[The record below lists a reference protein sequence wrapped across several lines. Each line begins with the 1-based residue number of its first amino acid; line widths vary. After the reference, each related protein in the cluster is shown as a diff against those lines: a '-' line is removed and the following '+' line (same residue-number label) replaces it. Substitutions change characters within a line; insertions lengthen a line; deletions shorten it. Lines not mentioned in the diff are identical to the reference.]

1 VTTAVIT
8 GALLV
13 GDSMRG
19 SLRDLALGS
28 LGRIDSVLIA
38 EHPFRE
44 RGLLAD
50 DAKVEA
56 APLLLTQGSALHRA
70 GDGEV
75 RRAAQ
80 LQVLGVNDQFWKF
93 AEPPMTPPIE
103 RGNQI
108 ALTTDVAAELG
119 VKVGDAVLMRI
130 PTVESIPADSTL
142 GEKEETAATRRL
154 TVAAILDADVNASLA
169 RFALRPN
176 QTAPR
181 NAFVPLATMQS
192 LLDLPDQANALA
204 ISGDAVS
211 SDELRPTLA
220 DFGITVK
227 EVSLGDGTPKYLQ
240 IAADRLVLPPDFVAL
255 ADKLYGKQGLQPVV
269 TYLAN
274 RISAGDRRVPY
285 STVAGVD
292 STAALGP
299 VVDDASQPI
308 ELADDEVAINDWLAS
323 ELNVKVGD
331 EVTLLWYDPE
341 TTHGELREHAPLILK
356 VRAVLPLKDAEGRPT
371 GAADPDFAPE
381 LPGVTDQASI
391 DDWELPFDLVETV
404 RDEDEKYW
412 DDYRTT
418 PKAFVSHALAAK
430 LWSTRWGTDSVL
442 RLRLSGNL
450 TAESVAKE
458 LEERLDPAELGMS
471 ILAVRQNAFAA
482 ASGTTP
488 FDGLF
493 LGFSFFLMASAV
505 MLTALLFRLGIEQ
518 RAREVGLLAA
528 LGTPLKKLRR
538 LLLAE
543 ASIVAAV
550 GALLGILLGVGYAR
564 LMVHGL
570 NTWWVAAT
578 AEPFLW
584 LHVTP
589 RSLVVGFA
597 VGVLVALATIVW
609 SLRRFSKLPARQLL
623 AGDAEPALAAK
634 SAGAWSSQWLPAVAI
649 LAAIG
654 LGFAGTRLEG
664 EAQGGAFFGSGTLV
678 LIGVFAAVRG
688 VLRRPVVGRPSS
700 MNLAGLAARN
710 ARRNPSR
717 TMLALGLAATAS
729 FLIVAMSAF
738 RLAPTDRGVGGFD
751 LLATADLPV
760 LFDLGSASGRQ
771 ELGFSAENSAKLKE
785 ATVVSFRVRNGQDA
799 SCLNLYKPT
808 QPRILGAP
816 ANLKSASDFAWA
828 GSLNPPPSKG
838 GARGGIPD
846 ASITHDSA
854 ALTTT
859 EKPLTQPLPSG
870 ERGQWSLLNSD
881 LGNDASGQ
889 PIVPMALDR
898 NTAFYA
904 LQLYAVGEQL
914 VVRDGADRPVTL
926 QIVGLLANSVLQGD
940 VLISEANFLR
950 LYPETAGK
958 RFFLLRRG
966 KSSPPT
972 EELAALLETQLED
985 YGFDAVD
992 ARQRLAELL
1001 AVQNTYL
1008 STFQSLGALG
1018 LLLGVVGLSVVQLR
1032 SIIERRGELALLQAT
1047 GFRRRR
1053 LAWMVLAE
1061 NLVLLVG
1068 GLAIGSLAA
1077 LAAVLPHA
1085 LAEQAGTP
1093 WATLAILL
1101 AIVAAVGS
1109 LAGWLASRAVLR
1121 APLLPALRGD

>member
-1 VTTAVIT
+1 VNSWTYIAASLRQFRRIHLAVAAGVAVTTAVIT

-38 EHPFRE
+38 EHPFRQT
-44 RGLLAD
+44 GLLAKKE
-50 DAKVEA
+50 DAEA
-56 APLLLTQGSALHRA
+56 APLLLTQGSALFR
-70 GDGEV
+70 DKSGEV

-80 LQVLGVNDQFWKF
+80 LQVLGVTDEFWKL
-93 AEPPMTPPIE
+93 AEAPIKPPVE
-103 RGNQI
+103 RGNQV
-108 ALTTDVAAELG
+108 ALTAEVAAELG
-119 VKVGDAVLMRI
+119 VAVGDAVLLRI
-130 PTVESIPADSTL
+130 PLVESIPADSTL

-154 TVAAILDADVNASLA
+154 TVAAILDADDQATLA
-169 RFALRPN
+169 RFSLRPS
-176 QTAPR
+176 QVAPR
-181 NAFVPLATMQS
+181 NAFVPLATMQN
-192 LLDLPDQANALA
+192 LLDLPDQVNALA
-204 ISGDAVS
+204 IAGSGVS
-211 SDELRPTLA
+211 FDDLRPTLS
-220 DFGITVK
+220 DFGVSVK
-227 EVSLGDGTPKYLQ
+227 EISLGGGSPRYVQ
-240 IAADRLVLPPDFVAL
+240 IAADRLVLSPAL
-255 ADKLYGKQGLQPVV
+255 VEAANKLYGKRGLQPVV

-274 RISAGDRRVPY
+274 RMSAGEHRIPY

-299 VVDDASQPI
+299 VVNDQGKPI
-308 ELADDEVAINDWLAS
+308 ELSDDEIAINDWAAK
-323 ELNVKVGD
+323 ELEVAVGD
-331 EVTLLWYDPE
+331 DVTLLWYDPE
-341 TTHGELREHAPLILK
+341 TTHGELREHAPLTLK
-356 VRAVLPLKDAEGRPT
+356 VRTILPLADAAGKPT
-371 GAADPDFAPE
+371 AAADPAFAPE

-442 RLRLSGNL
+442 RLRLSGDL
-450 TAESVAKE
+450 TVESVTEE
-458 LEERLDPAELGMS
+458 LEKVLDPAQMGMS
-471 ILAVRQNAFAA
+471 LIEVRRNALAA

-543 ASIVAAV
+543 ASIVAAL
-550 GALLGILLGVGYAR
+550 GAAGGVLLGVGYAR
-564 LMVHGL
+564 LMVYGL

-578 AEPFLW
+578 AEPFLR

-589 RSLVVGFA
+589 RSLAIGFA
-597 VGVLVALATIVW
+597 TGVIVALATIAW

-623 AGDAEPALAAK
+623 AGDAEPALPTK
-634 SAGAWSSQWLPAVAI
+634 SASRWMGVWLPLGAIAASLGLAGVA
-649 LAAIG
+649 
-654 LGFAGTRLEG
+654 TSLEG

-678 LIGVFAAVRG
+678 LVGVLAAVRG
-688 VLRRPVVGRPSS
+688 TLRRPVVGRPNSL
-700 MNLAGLAARN
+700 NLAGLAARN

-717 TMLALGLAATAS
+717 TMLALGLASTAS
-729 FLIVAMSAF
+729 FLIVAMSSF

-760 LFDLGSASGRQ
+760 LFDLGSEAGRR
-771 ELGFSAENSAKLKE
+771 ELGFSVEDETKLKD
-785 ATVVSFRVRNGQDA
+785 ATIISFRVRDGQDA

-808 QPRILGAP
+808 QPRILGVPPGLGKIAQFSFGDAVHTNP
-816 ANLKSASDFAWA
+816 LRENMSGF
-828 GSLNPPPSKG
+828 GSLSDEVQQPSAG
-838 GARGGIPD
+838 ETI
-846 ASITHDSA
+846 
-854 ALTTT
+854 
-859 EKPLTQPLPSG
+859 LP
-870 ERGQWSLLNSD
+870 
-881 LGNDASGQ
+881 
-889 PIVPMALDR
+889 MTLDR
-898 NTAFYA
+898 NTAYYS
-904 LQLYAVGEQL
+904 LQLYRPTDVL
-914 VVRDGADRPVTL
+914 TVRDGADQPIDLKYRF
-926 QIVGLLANSVLQGD
+926 LLVNSVLQGD

-958 RFFLLRRG
+958 RFFLIRRG
-966 KSSPPT
+966 EGSPPI
-972 EELAALLETQLED
+972 EELASLLETQLED

-1018 LLLGVVGLSVVQLR
+1018 LLLGVVGLAVVQLR
-1032 SIIERRGELALLQAT
+1032 SILERRGELALMQAT

-1053 LAWMVLAE
+1053 LAGMVLAE

-1093 WATLAILL
+1093 WATLATLL

-1121 APLLPALRGD
+1121 APLIPALRGD